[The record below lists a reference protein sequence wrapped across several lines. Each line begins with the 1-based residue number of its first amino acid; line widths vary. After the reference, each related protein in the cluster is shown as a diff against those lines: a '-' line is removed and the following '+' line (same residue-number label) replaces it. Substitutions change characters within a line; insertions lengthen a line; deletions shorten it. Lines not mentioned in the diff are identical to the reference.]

1 LNFWRENFKG
11 RETDRAENNFGVDS
25 MRVVLLL
32 VTIARA
38 HKRASHYFEM
48 KLILAKVLV
57 PGTLGVFSGF
67 VFAD

>member
-1 LNFWRENFKG
+1 
-11 RETDRAENNFGVDS
+11 

-32 VTIARA
+32 VTIAFARA
-38 HKRASHYFEM
+38 QMRSLHFEI

>member
-1 LNFWRENFKG
+1 VLL
-11 RETDRAENNFGVDS
+11 
-25 MRVVLLL
+25 LLL

-38 HKRASHYFEM
+38 HKCALHFEI